1 MSLNNDLVE
10 ATKDDMSSMVSIIN
24 KLTQDGYTAQFKAN
38 PCGITSLSTNKDY
51 GFNEVVINRFF
62 RFEGDSSSDDNAI
75 VYAIETNS
83 GEKGTLV
90 DSYGTYSDPLIEK
103 FIKEVESIQK

>member
-1 MSLNNDLVE
+1 
-10 ATKDDMSSMVSIIN
+10 MVSIIN
-24 KLTQDGYTAQFKAN
+24 KLTRDGYSAQFKAN
-38 PCGITSLSTNKDY
+38 QSGITSLTSDQHY
-51 GFNEVVINRFF
+51 GFNDVVINRFF

-75 VYAIETNS
+75 VYAIETNT